1 MNRMAAVCVVV
12 MLWAGIQSSV
22 YACCSVALYEDQAP
36 VKLGT
41 HWTLSSRWRWN
52 ASGVGDHAGWRVETE
67 NWNDTLIIQE
77 VSGGGFSLRL
87 KRVGNGSL
95 DANGS
100 FIISG
105 RTHDFWT
112 IDREY
117 TLKVNATTFRDL
129 DGRPVP
135 WISNVKELESS
146 RSVPEMWMDK
156 DYHDVEVRYRVSG
169 SGRFS
174 VGEVAFD
181 TWIVSYR
188 NLTTGYWSAEG
199 NHSTGFK
206 EETLE
211 YDQTR
216 GLLLQDTYHGAY
228 GMKTRGGGWN
238 ETETFAATT
247 IDSNLTPLLSSAADT
262 HVTIGA
268 SLIGA
273 LVIAATITSIVIL
286 RRRKIR
292 QASP

>member
-1 MNRMAAVCVVV
+1 
-12 MLWAGIQSSV
+12 
-22 YACCSVALYEDQAP
+22 
-36 VKLGT
+36 
-41 HWTLSSRWRWN
+41 
-52 ASGVGDHAGWRVETE
+52 VEAE
-67 NWNDTLIIQE
+67 NWNDTLTIQE
-77 VSGGGFSLRL
+77 VSGGGLSLRL

-129 DGRPVP
+129 DGRPVA

-156 DYHDVEVRYRVSG
+156 DYHLVEVRYRVSG

-216 GLLLQDTYHGAY
+216 GLLLQDAYHGAY

-247 IDSNLTPLLSSAADT
+247 IDSNLTPLSSAADT
-262 HVTIGA
+262 CVTVGA

-273 LVIAATITSIVIL
+273 LVVAVIIASVVML

-292 QASP
+292 HQ